1 MGDGVR
7 VRLAAETTVTT
18 TMERRKFVIGA
29 GALATGSA
37 AALGTGAFS
46 SVEAE
51 RSVEIDVEGDAEA
64 YLRLT
69 GDEEFIDDDTP
80 QDSELEFAFGVNEE
94 TEEGGQGFNDDA
106 VTVVED
112 IVTIENQG
120 TEDTVQVDF
129 GEDGDNDD
137 EVTVNL
143 DDADVKLML
152 PEDVSDRTIDVG
164 NSTTIDIE
172 VDTRDPEGSDS
183 EEDITL
189 YAEAQ

>member
-7 VRLAAETTVTT
+7 VRLAVETTVTT
-18 TMERRKFVIGA
+18 TMERRKFTIGL

-152 PEDVSDRTIDVG
+152 PDNVSDRTIDVG

-172 VDTRDPEGSDS
+172 VDTRDPDGSDS

>member
-7 VRLAAETTVTT
+7 VRLAVETTVTT
-18 TMERRKFVIGA
+18 TMERRKFTIGL

-172 VDTRDPEGSDS
+172 VDTRDPDGSDS

>member
-7 VRLAAETTVTT
+7 VRLAVETTVTT
-18 TMERRKFVIGA
+18 TLERRKFTIGL

-129 GEDGDNDD
+129 GEDDDNGH

-152 PEDVSDRTIDVG
+152 PDEVNDRTIDVG

-172 VDTRDPEGSDS
+172 VDTRDPDGSDS

>member
-1 MGDGVR
+1 MRLGAGVS
-7 VRLAAETTVTT
+7 EQTVIQ
-18 TMERRKFVIGA
+18 TMERRKFVIGM
-29 GALATGSA
+29 GALAAGSA
-37 AALGTGAFS
+37 AAIGTGAFS

-69 GDEEFIDDDTP
+69 GDAEFIDDDTP
-80 QDSELEFAFGVNEE
+80 EDSELEFAFGVNEE

-143 DDADVKLML
+143 EDADVTLML
-152 PEDVSDRTIDVG
+152 PDDVNDRTIDVG

-172 VDTRDPEGSDS
+172 VDTRDPDGSDS